1 MRNRGEE
8 LSGIET
14 KQKRGRK
21 ENRGQGRWRFQLQS
35 SKERKN
41 FQSRLQN
48 NFHYLNRPPP
58 ASHPPLVLSVAAA
71 TTRNLYSGH
80 QAAVSGQPPAQGAAT
95 ASSKSIATTSS
106 DSTMAVC
113 KLSSPIHFSVSPST
127 DHENFQIMSAASCQS
142 NFHADC
148 S

>member
-1 MRNRGEE
+1 MRQNRKGAEKKTE
-8 LSGIET
+8 G
-14 KQKRGRK
+14 KGDGGFNFNHQRRGK
-21 ENRGQGRWRFQLQS
+21 NS
-35 SKERKN
+35 SHGCK
-41 FQSRLQN
+41 N

-113 KLSSPIHFSVSPST
+113 KLSSPVHFSVSPST